1 VSEKSSAFFIHQV
14 THNNQLIFFQSTV
27 RINRFIKGFEHAGKR
42 MWNRYKIDELLCG
55 VEPGTIIDIGANIG
69 EFSFYAHKKY
79 IEKVEIFTFDPDP
92 ITKECI
98 DNNLI
103 GINASINLVA
113 LSNKSGEEDF
123 YLKTESADSSLHEP
137 FGESVKI
144 KTKIVTLDSFFD
156 NLERALSDQ
165 AGSFRINGSFSHF
178 ILDKSELIEV
188 GFFDERLLGLGEE
201 DGDFYWRYHQRYQRE
216 IPNAELGLIENVQS
230 DLADD
235 GYTKGIRTAAKFNR
249 DFMQNV
255 KYKPTILS
263 GYRGM
268 FDHRVKKAL
277 EDERQYPYEQF
288 YLDNKDK
295 I

>member
-1 VSEKSSAFFIHQV
+1 MRNKLIQIIKNLLINKPASWMPSGMYVSYIIFLSRFKLKSYSKNVSEKSSDFFIHQV

-27 RINRFIKGFEHAGKR
+27 RINRFIKGFKHAGKR

-55 VEPGTIIDIGANIG
+55 VEPRTIIDIGANIG

-79 IEKVEIFTFDPDP
+79 LEKVEIFTFDPDP

-156 NLERALSDQ
+156 NLELRSPVLLKMDAE
-165 AGSFRINGSFSHF
+165 GH
-178 ILDKSELIEV
+178 EPEV
-188 GFFDERLLGLGEE
+188 LLGGIATLKHINWVSIDAGLE
-201 DGDFYWRYHQRYQRE
+201 RYGKSTSNDVARILVEQGFSE
-216 IPNAELGLIENVQS
+216 VNIS
-230 DLADD
+230 DTHLVT
-235 GYTKGIRTAAKFNR
+235 G
-249 DFMQNV
+249 
-255 KYKPTILS
+255 
-263 GYRGM
+263 
-268 FDHRVKKAL
+268 KK
-277 EDERQYPYEQF
+277 
-288 YLDNKDK
+288 
-295 I
+295 